1 MVIKCS
7 ISLRNDNCCINR
19 GQHSTVRRWAPQWH
33 FSFIH
38 ILYCQHWIL
47 GLTSHNQT
55 EKSEATKTHT
65 SSSIIIWVGWLRRYY
80 TVVYKEAY
88 LMECIG
94 MKKQLFSRFRPRCTT
109 SYSFLLSSI
118 TRWFQLAEDWGS
130 LCTIKWD
137 KPESETL
144 DFRSLPTEW
153 WRLSLWLHGT
163 TNCSVAEM
171 SRPFHLWGW
180 MSIWSDRFL
189 CLLFLLSD
197 WLGANGRTH
206 QAHQLLWPKLLH
218 RCDNHLF
225 QPFILECGKTLTII
239 LWSQLCGWC
248 SFSLQ
253 PNPMLCFSLKLIW
266 IPPLPLCS
274 F

>member
-1 MVIKCS
+1 M
-7 ISLRNDNCCINR
+7 SLVEPSCII
-19 GQHSTVRRWAPQWH
+19 HSKNSWHSRRRHVFALCVQ
-33 FSFIH
+33 
-38 ILYCQHWIL
+38 
-47 GLTSHNQT
+47 LTD
-55 EKSEATKTHT
+55 
-65 SSSIIIWVGWLRRYY
+65 
-80 TVVYKEAY
+80 
-88 LMECIG
+88 
-94 MKKQLFSRFRPRCTT
+94 
-109 SYSFLLSSI
+109 SFLPSSI

-144 DFRSLPTEW
+144 DFRSLSTEW
-153 WRLSLWLHGT
+153 WRLCGSMGQQIAVWQKCLGL
-163 TNCSVAEM
+163 
-171 SRPFHLWGW
+171 
-180 MSIWSDRFL
+180 SICEVECQFGVIDFF

-239 LWSQLCGWC
+239 LWSQFCGWC

-253 PNPMLCFSLKLIW
+253 PNPILCFSLELIW
-266 IPPLPLCS
+266 PPPLCS

>member
-1 MVIKCS
+1 M
-7 ISLRNDNCCINR
+7 SLVEPSCII
-19 GQHSTVRRWAPQWH
+19 HSKNFWHSRRRHVFA
-33 FSFIH
+33 
-38 ILYCQHWIL
+38 L
-47 GLTSHNQT
+47 GVQPLIASCYHRSQ
-55 EKSEATKTHT
+55 
-65 SSSIIIWVGWLRRYY
+65 
-80 TVVYKEAY
+80 
-88 LMECIG
+88 
-94 MKKQLFSRFRPRCTT
+94 
-109 SYSFLLSSI
+109 
-118 TRWFQLAEDWGS
+118 S

-239 LWSQLCGWC
+239 LWSHLCGWC

-266 IPPLPLCS
+266 TPPLPLCS